1 MAAFDRTASRFAG
14 DAVAKKEII
23 VSFAD
28 DQSWQEKWADRFAMV
43 LLMPEKAVR
52 EEHAKMVIPLS
63 KTLAEKFQVPKDV
76 MKRRLD
82 RLELIYI
89 D

>member
-1 MAAFDRTASRFAG
+1 MA
-14 DAVAKKEII
+14 
-23 VSFAD
+23 
-28 DQSWQEKWADRFAMV
+28 